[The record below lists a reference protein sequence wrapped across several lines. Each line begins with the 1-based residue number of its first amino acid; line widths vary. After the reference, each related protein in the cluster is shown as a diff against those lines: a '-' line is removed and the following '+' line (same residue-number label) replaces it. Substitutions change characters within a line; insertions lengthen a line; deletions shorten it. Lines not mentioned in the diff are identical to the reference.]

1 MPQSS
6 LPGSFD
12 PFATHPFTNNS
23 GLFPNTPQPSQYLM
37 PTPSRG
43 GQPPSSY
50 YSSYSYPASQS
61 SSGSSTPSS
70 QPMTPLYSPRA
81 QPMGQPIFTP
91 FKRSETSSPELV
103 LKKKVPYLA
112 GK

>member
-1 MPQSS
+1 MPHSS

-23 GLFPNTPQPSQYLM
+23 GLVPASPQPSQYLM

-43 GQPPSSY
+43 ARPAYHSQFSY
-50 YSSYSYPASQS
+50 ATSQS
-61 SSGSSTPSS
+61 SSGASTPSS
-70 QPMTPLYSPRA
+70 HPTTPMYSPRPQA
-81 QPMGQPIFTP
+81 AKPIFTP
-91 FKRSETSSPELV
+91 FQRSDTSSPELV
-103 LKKKVPYLA
+103 LKKKGATYLV